1 MSKKKL
7 TSLSIREKLNIIKEV
22 EEEKANKKYICD
34 KYKCN
39 ISTVHRILKR
49 KDEIR
54 QAAANSLNLKQK
66 RNRKGFHYNVEKA
79 LTAWYY
85 EQQGTYRKIAGT
97 VLIKKAKQLAIEL
110 GEDFE
115 PDANWIFRWRRRNIC
130 GPNAVDEEEGDD
142 SNFEIRE
149 MGDESSVHDQLV
161 LKCEYENEDV
171 NAKELIPKIF
181 DKTDMLNGQR
191 VNVSPEAI
199 TEESM
204 EVESTN
210 KTNSRDS
217 FDRIVETWAD
227 KLRRMD
233 PLQQLW
239 AEKFIN
245 DIMLEGQLGNLH
257 RHSVQ
262 IM

>member
-1 MSKKKL
+1 
-7 TSLSIREKLNIIKEV
+7 
-22 EEEKANKKYICD
+22 
-34 KYKCN
+34 
-39 ISTVHRILKR
+39 
-49 KDEIR
+49 
-54 QAAANSLNLKQK
+54 
-66 RNRKGFHYNVEKA
+66 
-79 LTAWYY
+79 
-85 EQQGTYRKIAGT
+85 
-97 VLIKKAKQLAIEL
+97 
-110 GEDFE
+110 
-115 PDANWIFRWRRRNIC
+115 
-130 GPNAVDEEEGDD
+130 
-142 SNFEIRE
+142 
-149 MGDESSVHDQLV
+149 
-161 LKCEYENEDV
+161 
-171 NAKELIPKIF
+171 
-181 DKTDMLNGQR
+181 MLNGQS